1 MLIDFDHAIC
11 EDDKNAVRRFERTG
25 TLPFMSINNL
35 EDGKLEHSLLDDW
48 ESLLYILC
56 WVGTYDWKKKDEPG
70 SLKWTLNPEEDD
82 PNDAEDKTKARS
94 TELLKGRRRGHQTTS
109 QSAAKAVHFASHT
122 NSGVS
127 MFTLQKEHDLEA
139 EIAAQKIVDQNVP
152 GVAIPR
158 NEGARSRAD
167 EISGVVVSA
176 FESYVA
182 STPYHTRLVA
192 QNNSGLAAM
201 QSEKPDPF
209 IDIGVFSDEC
219 KAIRE
224 MIRGK
229 GRGRGKEK
237 PKQCTSKIFRPPVRQ
252 IAPLKHTDKIP
263 ESAGAQDRIGIVLRV
278 EGDTSSDS
286 PYRGSMKLDYLRMLA
301 LIEAK
306 RCNNSQLQQDA
317 YAQLFKYS
325 RHIYASRYDRRFL
338 VNMALCE
345 KDKLGYDP
353 TLYFSRDED
362 RWEIKVHDDSA

>member
-1 MLIDFDHAIC
+1 MI
-11 EDDKNAVRRFERTG
+11 
-25 TLPFMSINNL
+25 
-35 EDGKLEHSLLDDW
+35 
-48 ESLLYILC
+48 
-56 WVGTYDWKKKDEPG
+56 
-70 SLKWTLNPEEDD
+70 
-82 PNDAEDKTKARS
+82 
-94 TELLKGRRRGHQTTS
+94 
-109 QSAAKAVHFASHT
+109 HT

-209 IDIGVFSDEC
+209 IDIG
-219 KAIRE
+219 
-224 MIRGK
+224 
-229 GRGRGKEK
+229 
-237 PKQCTSKIFRPPVRQ
+237 

>member
-1 MLIDFDHAIC
+1 KSFWVAGSVSREHQPNITPRVQRASHA
-11 EDDKNAVRRFERTG
+11 N
-25 TLPFMSINNL
+25 
-35 EDGKLEHSLLDDW
+35 
-48 ESLLYILC
+48 
-56 WVGTYDWKKKDEPG
+56 
-70 SLKWTLNPEEDD
+70 
-82 PNDAEDKTKARS
+82 
-94 TELLKGRRRGHQTTS
+94 
-109 QSAAKAVHFASHT
+109 SHT

-362 RWEIKVHDDSA
+362 RWEIKVHDDSAGGHNAFLIEINDTLKANRDLKGKYPNLLAGCAVRMADKSGKSADDTVDTSFAGLRNNTLVQLTFRIQK